1 MDTQHYEVKALT
13 LVICNHIDFPGELT
27 LRCPL
32 AGFERP
38 VGLGTNEMNSAKI
51 RAKGAIMERARRLLR
66 DVEFLDLEG

>member
-38 VGLGTNEMNSAKI
+38 AGLGTNDMDA
-51 RAKGAIMERARRLLR
+51 A
-66 DVEFLDLEG
+66 

>member
-51 RAKGAIMERARRLLR
+51 RAKGAILERATRLSAGAALI
-66 DVEFLDLEG
+66 ETEE

>member
-13 LVICNHIDFPGELT
+13 LVICNHLDFPGELT

-38 VGLGTNEMNSAKI
+38 VGLGTNDMDSAKI
-51 RAKGAIMERARRLLR
+51 RAKGVILERARRLLAGA
-66 DVEFLDLEG
+66 ELIETEG

>member
-13 LVICNHIDFPGELT
+13 LVICNHIKFPGELT

-38 VGLGTNEMNSAKI
+38 VGLNTNDMDAAKR
-51 RAKGAIMERARRLLR
+51 RAKGAILERATRLIAGAELI
-66 DVEFLDLEG
+66 DLEG